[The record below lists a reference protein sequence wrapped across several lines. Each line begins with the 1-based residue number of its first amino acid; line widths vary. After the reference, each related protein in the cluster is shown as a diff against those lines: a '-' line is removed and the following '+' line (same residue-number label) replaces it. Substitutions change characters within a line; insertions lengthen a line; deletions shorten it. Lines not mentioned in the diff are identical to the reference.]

1 MHTALECE
9 VTIKPRFVY
18 IPSPRTGP
26 VRGGAWESRDGWGG
40 RAAGLGLAPG
50 PPGWGA
56 SVRSCYS
63 RWRRAGER
71 RVGLGPAECAAGGRG
86 DPRPSACGPAGRAA
100 PVEGCPG
107 FPRPPYGDPGP
118 EAGPRGSSA
127 GGNGR
132 QPLSSSGPT
141 EKARW
146 GAREPWRSPWV
157 PEPGRGAT
165 MARPRALFPGT
176 GVQGGVGAVGRGGK
190 WPARRGVLIRS
201 PPRSSL
207 GGGGVFGTPQ
217 PGEASGVVTWKGF
230 LRLLRRRVHVGA
242 CPHGPSLRSWAR
254 GRNLTAGRPAADL
267 EGSFTQVSAPSD
279 TKHELKASY
288 NLPSSRNLH
297 YVFTVK
303 CGN

>member
-207 GGGGVFGTPQ
+207 GGGGGLRNSPAWRGVGCRDVEGLPA
-217 PGEASGVVTWKGF
+217 ASEKTRPRGSLSTWAEFEELGTWKKSH
-230 LRLLRRRVHVGA
+230 RRTPRRRFGRVLH
-242 CPHGPSLRSWAR
+242 PSVCS
-254 GRNLTAGRPAADL
+254 
-267 EGSFTQVSAPSD
+267 
-279 TKHELKASY
+279 K
-288 NLPSSRNLH
+288 
-297 YVFTVK
+297 
-303 CGN
+303 